1 MDPREYVQRR
11 ALLTPLSLLSLG
23 PSPSH
28 TLAWVFPEPLQLP

>member
-1 MDPREYVQRR
+1 MDPREFVQRR
-11 ALLTPLSLLSLG
+11 ALLVPLSLLSVG